1 MSYQINYDPSRKRKF
16 YTANNKRVPNWL
28 LVATGVAIAACI
40 FNKELKAL
48 LIPGD
53 PQVTSAAFSA
63 LTDNIKEGDSLKDA
77 VTAFCREVI
86 DGAAAQ
92 N

>member
-16 YTANNKRVPNWL
+16 YTGKTRKVPNWL
-28 LVATGVAIAACI
+28 LVAVGVAAAACI
-40 FNKELKAL
+40 FNKELKFL

-53 PQVTSAAFSA
+53 PQVTSAAFSG
-63 LTDNIKEGDSLKDA
+63 LTEDLKAGGSLKDA
-77 VTAFCREVI
+77 VTAFCREII